1 MRASIVSTS
10 MPTSETRTYASITS
24 PLSRMMSITS
34 ARPLGL
40 GRSRYPRGVAVATAI
55 ASLRSR
61 SSLLLF
67 ALGWTRWAR
76 RGVHATASAWC
87 VFVHVLTVVVFL
99 VEVRLVLRRFVA
111 FFSLVIDVAFVV
123 AVGLVLDVGLLLGV
137 DALVVL
143 RLVGLLVF
151 GLVLVLGLV
160 LVVEVLRRLVFD
172 VEVLVV
178 VVVTE
183 PARLGQAIADPLGQ
197 IADARHVT
205 EARNEARPLL
215 DRDAS
220 RSGERCTR
228 GHRLDPGPVLALVR
242 NG

>member
-40 GRSRYPRGVAVATAI
+40 GRSRYPPRGVAVATAI

-76 RGVHATASAWC
+76 RGVHATASVRC
-87 VFVHVLTVVVFL
+87 VFVHVLTVVVVFL

-111 FFSLVIDVAFVV
+111 FFSLVIDVVFVV

-151 GLVLVLGLV
+151 VFVLVLGLV
-160 LVVEVLRRLVFD
+160 LVVEVVRRLVFD
-172 VEVLVV
+172 VEVV

-183 PARLGQAIADPLGQ
+183 PARLGEAIADPLGQ

-205 EARNEARPLL
+205 DARDEARALL
-215 DRDAS
+215 DSDAS
-220 RSGERCTR
+220 RSGERCAR
-228 GHRLDPGPVLALVR
+228 GDRLDPGPVLALVR